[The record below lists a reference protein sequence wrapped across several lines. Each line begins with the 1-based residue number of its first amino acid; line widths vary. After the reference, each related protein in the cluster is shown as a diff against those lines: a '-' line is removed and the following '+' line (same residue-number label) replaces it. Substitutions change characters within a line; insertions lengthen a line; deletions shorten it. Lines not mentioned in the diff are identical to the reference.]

1 MPADPRR
8 VVGDDELVRVQH
20 AAGRPTAG
28 PGPRRG
34 ARSRSLMWP
43 GCGRPP
49 RTSAPPHRNAAS
61 FGPRSSPAA
70 GHLRLGTPSE
80 VAARELVRSWADH
93 EARLAQQH
101 ADLDAARDAD
111 QRGVA
116 TLSRLSMPSSYR
128 TELGGRRGRGYACPG
143 PRRWYEPNDQAVDW
157 LLLFRNKPGP
167 AAPPAGPCPPR
178 RCPSPWADHR
188 LGASP
193 PTRAR

>member
-1 MPADPRR
+1 MNSSGSSTRR
-8 VVGDDELVRVQH
+8 
-20 AAGRPTAG
+20 AG
-28 PGPRRG
+28 PPPGPGRAGGSRL
-34 ARSRSLMWP
+34 RSPMWP

-61 FGPRSSPAA
+61 FGARSSPAA

-116 TLSRLSMPSSYR
+116 TLSRLSMPPSSV
-128 TELGGRRGRGYACPG
+128 
-143 PRRWYEPNDQAVDW
+143 RRWYEPNDQAVDW
-157 LLLFRNKPGP
+157 LLLL
-167 AAPPAGPCPPR
+167 
-178 RCPSPWADHR
+178 SEQ
-188 LGASP
+188 
-193 PTRAR
+193 